1 MNMPTK
7 ASIKRV
13 INSKGNQRKKVNT
26 LLNMGYDVFNSLN
39 EKEMRK
45 VIEKLLPEV
54 NRRIREF
61 GNDSSPALAKYRR
74 SGDDINLEDG
84 NLNQYRNDYMRIKN
98 FLDSQTSER
107 SKWEKTKE
115 SIIDSMKERG
125 INLTPEN
132 FEGIWKAY
140 DLLAEL
146 DKNITNR
153 EFKYMVLH
161 RIVELH
167 EEKKYTADQI
177 AVKIKKDFNQI
188 YEDYM
193 AGLDDEEDYEEG
205 GEYELY

>member
-1 MNMPTK
+1 MPTK

-13 INSKGNQRKKVNT
+13 LNSKGNQTKKVNT

-39 EKEMRK
+39 ANEMRK
-45 VIEKLLPEV
+45 VIKKLMPEV
-54 NRRIREF
+54 KRRIREF
-61 GNDSSPALAKYRR
+61 GKDSSPALGRYLR
-74 SGDDINLEDG
+74 SGDDINLEHG

-98 FLDSQTSER
+98 FLDSQTSEKA
-107 SKWEKTKE
+107 KWEKTKK
-115 SIIDSMKERG
+115 SIIDGMKERG
-125 INLTPEN
+125 VELTPEN
-132 FEGIWKAY
+132 FESVWKAY
-140 DLLAEL
+140 DLLTEL
-146 DKNITNR
+146 DKKVTNR

-161 RIVELH
+161 RIVELQD
-167 EEKKYTADQI
+167 EKNYTEDQI